1 MKYSLSYTNSFLRY
15 LKRCKKRGLDENK
28 LWEVVGKLSNGEPLD
43 PKHRTHKLTGKRDGQ
58 WECHIEPDWLLV
70 WEQNDTELKLLL
82 LNTGTHSDL
91 F

>member
-1 MKYSLSYTNSFLRY
+1 MTYSISYTNAFLRD

-28 LWEVVGKLSNGEPLD
+28 LWDVVERLSKGISLEP
-43 PKHRTHKLTGKRDGQ
+43 KNRAHKLAGNRDGQ

-82 LNTGTHSDL
+82 INTGTHSDL

>member
-1 MKYSLSYTNSFLRY
+1 MY
-15 LKRCKKRGLDENK
+15 NK
-28 LWEVVGKLSNGEPLD
+28 LWDVVTRLSKGISLEPQN
-43 PKHRTHKLTGKRDGQ
+43 RAHKFTGNRNGQ

-82 LNTGTHSDL
+82 INTGTHSDL

>member
-1 MKYSLSYTNSFLRY
+1 MKYSISYTNAFLRD

-28 LWEVVGKLSNGEPLD
+28 LWAVVGKLSNGEPLER
-43 PKHRTHKLTGKRDGQ
+43 KYRAHKLTGNHEGQ

-70 WEQNDTELKLLL
+70 WEQNDTELRLLL